1 MTTHRQNSPLER
13 RAKLTMNILCLDVGA
28 SAIEFALIIPFLL
41 MLAGGIVE
49 MANVFFVR
57 SQLNEIV
64 RDATR
69 RLAVDS
75 LSPDEARKFIAER
88 LAETTDAKGDIDVSE
103 TAEKEEDEVDVTV
116 SLGVPLKDVLIFDF
130 VADSL
135 VGSDEKAPELSVT
148 VTMFKH

>member
-1 MTTHRQNSPLER
+1 MIIQPNRLPLR
-13 RAKLTMNILCLDVGA
+13 PRAGPLRDVMRFDCGA
-28 SAIEFALIIPFLL
+28 SAIEFVLIIPFLL

-49 MANVFFVR
+49 MTNLFFVR

-69 RLAVDS
+69 RLAVDAF
-75 LSPDEARKFIAER
+75 DQEEARKFIVGK
-88 LAETTDAKGDIDVSE
+88 LAQTTDAKGDIEVTE
-103 TAEKEEDEVDVTV
+103 TAEKGESATDVTV
-116 SLGVPLKDVLIFDF
+116 SLSVPLEDVLIFDF

-135 VGSDEKAPELSVT
+135 GSSGEDRPDLSVA